1 MFQIH
6 IGDFTGPLDLLL
18 QLIEKEEMEIIDV
31 NISKITNKYLEIIDQ
46 FDEDM
51 ENLSDFLDMVSTL
64 IYIKSRELLPVEEEE
79 EEEINEEILKQ
90 RLIEYKKYKNLA
102 MSLKD
107 FYEDQNK
114 YYTKFQSDLTAFMKK
129 DEDILIEYEVDI
141 LVEMAEKLFREVDEK
156 DPFDILERDPYIVE
170 DYMEEL
176 ERRVEPGR
184 SYRLT
189 DFSKDNNSKMEII
202 TIFLSL
208 LELIKTKIL
217 RIEKENQEYMIKLRD
232 D

>member
-1 MFQIH
+1 MFQVH

-31 NISKITNKYLEIIDQ
+31 NISKITNKYLEVIEQ

-64 IYIKSRELLPVEEEE
+64 IYIKSRELLPVKEEE

-90 RLIEYKKYKNLA
+90 RLIEYKKYKSLA
-102 MSLKD
+102 ISLKD

-114 YYTKFQSDLTAFMKK
+114 YYTKFQSDLTTFMKK

-141 LVEMAEKLFREVDEK
+141 LVEMAKKLFKETDEK

-170 DYMEEL
+170 DYMQEL
-176 ERRVEPGR
+176 ERRVQPGK

-189 DFSKDNNSKMEII
+189 DFSRNNNSKSEMI